1 MNFMYILFTLIF
13 PSVKLRENSLSKS
26 PHYITPSQ
34 FTKKKKISQKKKFRH
49 DKKKDLV
56 RKSLNW
62 LIMRIARSVHDFN
75 DDCWSSSKS
84 NFHVQ
89 FYVYVH
95 FMVSIFS
102 SRCSF
107 SSQMIRYSCQVKG
120 VQVHVC
126 LEVFTFS
133 SGTRPCRRRVRR
145 PDDSVPW
152 CCSLT
157 CTCRAGC
164 PTPPQSF
171 RPLTRHDLCHRDHV
185 LRDLSGTGY
194 LPCYHDLLF
203 HLCWKTL

>member
-1 MNFMYILFTLIF
+1 MT
-13 PSVKLRENSLSKS
+13 
-26 PHYITPSQ
+26 
-34 FTKKKKISQKKKFRH
+34 
-49 DKKKDLV
+49 KKKDLV

-62 LIMRIARSVHDFN
+62 LIMHIARSVHDFN

-95 FMVSIFS
+95 LMVSIFS

-203 HLCWKTL
+203 HLCWKTQLQR